1 MKKALI
7 TGVSGQD
14 GSYLA
19 EFLLSKNYQIFGS
32 LNKDS
37 KNLQNIEHLV
47 NKIELVEYA
56 LNDSKITEDLIKK
69 IQPDECYHL
78 AGSSFV
84 DYSKDNQDSILN
96 NNVNSTNFLLESIK
110 NYASNCRFFLA
121 GSSEMFGLS
130 NESPQNENSL
140 FNPHNIYGI
149 SKLKAFDLVKNY
161 RQNYKIFACCGIL
174 YNHESPRRN
183 PIFLTRKISQSVARI
198 HLGIDNQIE
207 LGDIESARDF
217 GYAKDYVEAMFL
229 MLQNSQATDYII
241 SSGNVYKIKDIIK
254 IAFDYVNLD
263 YKNFIKI
270 NPKFIRPSP
279 QMQLFGNNSKI
290 KKDLNWQPQTDIK
303 KIIYEMIENDIVL
316 IKTQNKIK

>member
-19 EFLLSKNYQIFGS
+19 DFLLSKNYQIFGA

-56 LNDSKITEDLIKK
+56 LNNSKITEDLIKK

-84 DYSKDNQDSILN
+84 DYGKDNQDTILN
-96 NNVNSTNFLLESIK
+96 NNVNSTYFLLESIK

-121 GSSEMFGLS
+121 GSSEMFGSS
-130 NESPQNENSL
+130 NESPQSENSI
-140 FNPHNIYGI
+140 FNPQNIYGI

-161 RQNYKIFACCGIL
+161 RHNYKIYACCGIL

-198 HLGIDNQIE
+198 HLKIDNQIE

-229 MLQNSQATDYII
+229 MLQNSQATDYVI

-263 YKNFIKI
+263 YKKFIKI

-279 QMQLFGNNSKI
+279 QIQLFGDNSKI
-290 KKDLNWQPQTDIK
+290 KKELNWQPQTDIK

>member
-130 NESPQNENSL
+130 NESPQSENSL
-140 FNPHNIYGI
+140 FNPQNIYGI

-198 HLGIDNQIE
+198 HLGIDDQIE

-229 MLQNSQATDYII
+229 MLQNSQATDYVI

-254 IAFDYVNLD
+254 IAFEYVNLD
-263 YKNFIKI
+263 YKKFIKI

-279 QMQLFGNNSKI
+279 QIQLFGDNSKI
-290 KKDLNWQPQTDIK
+290 KKELNWQPQTDIK

-316 IKTQNKIK
+316 IKSQNKIK

>member
-130 NESPQNENSL
+130 NESPQSENSI
-140 FNPHNIYGI
+140 FNPQNIYGI

-161 RQNYKIFACCGIL
+161 RQNYKIFSCCGIL

-198 HLGIDNQIE
+198 HLGIENQIE

-229 MLQNSQATDYII
+229 MLQNSQATDYVI

-279 QMQLFGNNSKI
+279 KIQLFGDNSKI

>member
-130 NESPQNENSL
+130 NESPQSENSL
-140 FNPHNIYGI
+140 FNPQNIYGI

-198 HLGIDNQIE
+198 HLGIDDQIE

-229 MLQNSQATDYII
+229 MLQNSQATDYVI

-279 QMQLFGNNSKI
+279 QIQLFGNNSKI

>member
-7 TGVSGQD
+7 TGISGQD

-19 EFLLSKNYQIFGS
+19 EFLLSKNYQIFGA
-32 LNKDS
+32 LNKDA
-37 KNLQNIEHLV
+37 KNLQNISHLV

-84 DYSKDNQDSILN
+84 DYSKDNQDTILN
-96 NNVNSTNFLLESIK
+96 NNFNSTYFLLESIK
-110 NYASNCRFFLA
+110 NYATNCRFFLA
-121 GSSEMFGLS
+121 GSSEMFGSS
-130 NESPQNENSL
+130 NESPQSENSL
-140 FNPHNIYGI
+140 FNPQNIYGI

-161 RQNYKIFACCGIL
+161 RHNYKIFACCGIL

-229 MLQNSQATDYII
+229 MLQNPQATDYII

-263 YKNFIKI
+263 YKKFIKI

-279 QMQLFGNNSKI
+279 QIQLFGDNSKI
-290 KKDLNWQPQTDIK
+290 KKELNWQPQTDIK

-316 IKTQNKIK
+316 IKSQNKIK

>member
-19 EFLLSKNYQIFGS
+19 EFLLSKNYQIFGA

-140 FNPHNIYGI
+140 FNPQNIYGI

-198 HLGIDNQIE
+198 HLGIDDQIE

-279 QMQLFGNNSKI
+279 KIQLFGNNSKI